1 MYSLG
6 WFFGDVLFMEVMS
19 SATMKSLHSMFE
31 DDQTVKCDWLVGLF
45 VLSFKKR
52 VYYVVVV

>member
-6 WFFGDVLFMEVMS
+6 WFFGDVLFVEVMS
-19 SATMKSLHSMFE
+19 SATGKSLHSVFE

-45 VLSFKKR
+45 VLE
-52 VYYVVVV
+52 